1 MFIIDNPFFL
11 APLAGITDAVMRELC
26 SYMGASLTY
35 TEMVSAKGI
44 YYQDNKTEKLLYIP
58 KGAKKTAI
66 QIFGSDP
73 RIMGEATYKL
83 NSRDNFSLDINIGCP
98 APKIVKNGDG
108 AALMRDPDLIYK
120 IVLQVVKNTDK
131 PVTVKIRKGWDDE
144 SVNALVVSKAAEDAG
159 ASAIAIHGRTREQF
173 YSGVADWEIIRE
185 VKEASSVPIIGNGDV
200 KSPEDAKK
208 MMEKTGCDYVM
219 IGRAALGNPWIF
231 RELNASYNG
240 LESPKP
246 SEDEKFEMMD
256 RHLLGLID
264 LKGEYIAVREMRKHI
279 SWYVK
284 GMKNAAKIRNIVNG
298 IDDAK
303 EMRKLINARFDIF

>member
-1 MFIIDNPFFL
+1 M
-11 APLAGITDAVMRELC
+11 
-26 SYMGASLTY
+26 
-35 TEMVSAKGI
+35 
-44 YYQDNKTEKLLYIP
+44 
-58 KGAKKTAI
+58 
-66 QIFGSDP
+66 
-73 RIMGEATYKL
+73 
-83 NSRDNFSLDINIGCP
+83 
-98 APKIVKNGDG
+98 
-108 AALMRDPDLIYK
+108 
-120 IVLQVVKNTDK
+120 
-131 PVTVKIRKGWDDE
+131 
-144 SVNALVVSKAAEDAG
+144 
-159 ASAIAIHGRTREQF
+159 
-173 YSGVADWEIIRE
+173 ADWEIIRE

-240 LESPKP
+240 LESLKP

>member
-26 SYMGASLTY
+26 SSMGASLTY

-58 KGAKKTAI
+58 KGARKTAI

-83 NSRDNFSLDINIGCP
+83 NSIDNFSLDINIGCP

-173 YSGVADWEIIRE
+173 YSGVADWDIIRK

>member
-26 SYMGASLTY
+26 SSMGASLTY

-58 KGAKKTAI
+58 KGARKTAI

-240 LESPKP
+240 LESLKP

>member
-26 SYMGASLTY
+26 SSMGASLTY

-58 KGAKKTAI
+58 KGARKTAI

-83 NSRDNFSLDINIGCP
+83 NSIDNFSLDINIGCP

-173 YSGVADWEIIRE
+173 YSGVADWDIIRK

-264 LKGEYIAVREMRKHI
+264 LKGEYIAVREMRKHV

>member
-26 SYMGASLTY
+26 SSMGASLTY

-58 KGAKKTAI
+58 KGARKTAI
-66 QIFGSDP
+66 QIFGSNP

-240 LESPKP
+240 LESLKP